1 LKKPH
6 LINRPMIY
14 WIYLFIA
21 SLFEIGW
28 MISLRAINFS
38 SLKNVSIIYGEWL
51 ENMRILLPFVGYAFF
66 GLGNIYFFSIAS
78 KQIPPSVAFAVWM
91 GVALC
96 GLKIIEI
103 SFYKQPS
110 SVMDYFFMAMIL
122 ISIIG
127 LKTGKP

>member
-1 LKKPH
+1 
-6 LINRPMIY
+6 MIY

-28 MISLRAINFS
+28 MISLRAIKFS
-38 SLKNVSIIYGEWL
+38 SLKNISVLSGMWRDNL
-51 ENMRILLPFVGYAFF
+51 KILLPFVGYVFF

-96 GLKIIEI
+96 GLKLVEI
-103 SFYKQPS
+103 SFYKQSS
-110 SVMDYFFMAMIL
+110 SVMDYVFMAMIL